1 MLISLSMAGSP
12 RNDFPGHDAAM
23 MNTQEA
29 LHWISEVFEESP
41 GRISSTTARNAIP
54 GWDSLGTLSLIA
66 ALDEKFDIHLSEQD
80 IEGMSSV
87 EDILVIL
94 RRHSALQEA

>member
-1 MLISLSMAGSP
+1 MAASP
-12 RNDFPGHDAAM
+12 RNDFHAHDKTT
-23 MNTQEA
+23 MNTQDA

-41 GRISSTTARNAIP
+41 GRISAATARNAIP

-66 ALDEKFDIHLSEQD
+66 ALDEKFDIHLSEQE

-87 EDILVIL
+87 EDILLIL